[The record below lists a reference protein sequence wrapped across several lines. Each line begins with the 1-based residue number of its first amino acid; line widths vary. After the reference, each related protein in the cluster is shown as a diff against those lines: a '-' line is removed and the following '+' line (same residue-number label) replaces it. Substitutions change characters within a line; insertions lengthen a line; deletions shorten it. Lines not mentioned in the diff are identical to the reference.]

1 MGLFLSRGTRTAG
14 CTAESLTMEAVFGTK
29 NLHHHAAR
37 QNSQKL
43 AVILLLDAA
52 YLHIDVVHAMDGAG
66 TGVVVAEIGHAAILA
81 HLIEEGT
88 LLGLHLTEK
97 RQELIYLGR
106 REICFLDNE
115 SLHIRLKSSGVEIV
129 LCGSRHDSEQQSDG
143 HYQYSFHAIPYYM
156 GFPLT
161 ILTIVFIDNAMN
173 LIDGIDGLSASLSI
187 IALAGFAYCFIHNG
201 LIVYAI
207 LIAGLIGILVTY
219 LYFNIWG
226 DPNKNRKIF
235 MGDSGSLT
243 LGFIL
248 GFLFVKA
255 LRNDPRVM
263 PFSPERIVL
272 AYSFLI
278 VPTFDVVR
286 VIIHRLRA
294 HKPIFDADKS
304 HIHHKM
310 MAAGLNQHQA
320 LVGILCLELLFVCI
334 NLVSFDY
341 LNCNITYMFIID
353 VVIYTIFHIV
363 LTKRIQQCTIASG
376 EITNEK

>member
-1 MGLFLSRGTRTAG
+1 MLEYTIAIIGAFLLSSICGFFFIPALLNFCKRKNLYDMPNQRKVHKCLVPRLGGISFMPSMLLSFFIVTIIMGTQSVDAKITISTWTLGLLISFLIIYSTGIMDDLIGLDAKVKFATQIIAACILPFCGLYINNLYGLFG
-14 CTAESLTMEAVFGTK
+14 
-29 NLHHHAAR
+29 
-37 QNSQKL
+37 
-43 AVILLLDAA
+43 I
-52 YLHIDVVHAMDGAG
+52 
-66 TGVVVAEIGHAAILA
+66 
-81 HLIEEGT
+81 
-88 LLGLHLTEK
+88 
-97 RQELIYLGR
+97 
-106 REICFLDNE
+106 
-115 SLHIRLKSSGVEIV
+115 
-129 LCGSRHDSEQQSDG
+129 
-143 HYQYSFHAIPYYM
+143 HAIPYYM

-376 EITNEK
+376 KITNEK

>member
-1 MGLFLSRGTRTAG
+1 MPKSPSALGLLISLLIIYSTGIVDDLIGLDAKVKFATQIIAACILPFCGLYINNLYGLFG
-14 CTAESLTMEAVFGTK
+14 
-29 NLHHHAAR
+29 
-37 QNSQKL
+37 
-43 AVILLLDAA
+43 I
-52 YLHIDVVHAMDGAG
+52 
-66 TGVVVAEIGHAAILA
+66 
-81 HLIEEGT
+81 
-88 LLGLHLTEK
+88 
-97 RQELIYLGR
+97 
-106 REICFLDNE
+106 
-115 SLHIRLKSSGVEIV
+115 
-129 LCGSRHDSEQQSDG
+129 
-143 HYQYSFHAIPYYM
+143 HAIPYYI

-263 PFSPERIVL
+263 L
-272 AYSFLI
+272 
-278 VPTFDVVR
+278 
-286 VIIHRLRA
+286 
-294 HKPIFDADKS
+294 
-304 HIHHKM
+304 
-310 MAAGLNQHQA
+310 
-320 LVGILCLELLFVCI
+320 
-334 NLVSFDY
+334 
-341 LNCNITYMFIID
+341 
-353 VVIYTIFHIV
+353 
-363 LTKRIQQCTIASG
+363 TIALYRYH
-376 EITNEK
+376 T